1 MNIVKNMHCSMLH
14 RYFSFQEK
22 HYFTASVL
30 WGFNL
35 QTGEPVLEQDLW
47 LTIGD
52 MLDKNELFDAG
63 MPKPNAELLVQ
74 GSCFAPEG
82 SEVNASRV
90 TVSLGAISKE
100 LYVFGERHWIGGGMG
115 VSEPVPFTEMP
126 VSYAN
131 AFGCKDHAPNPAGKG
146 VDEVEG
152 GTGPIIP
159 LPNIE
164 YADQLIG
171 SPNDKPRPASLN
183 RIDMM
188 CEQRMLNAGTYDQKY
203 IETRMP
209 GFPDDFN
216 YNYFNDAAKDQQTE
230 GFFKGDEQ
238 YEIRNMHPQYA
249 VIKGQIPGI
258 YGRAFV
264 NHQVNGE
271 LVFKEIPTQLDTV
284 WLFPDAELGVM
295 IHRGALEVKEDDAAD
310 IKQILVANE
319 YTSDT
324 PRSLEHYK
332 NELRLRSDPAESYK
346 YIMYSAPLI
355 PEGMTCGFKVM
366 QEKAN
371 FPLELLAKSNAENFT
386 EAKKLEADELVQ
398 QQLEKMKETTSEG
411 SPDRQ
416 KLDEIIKQLAD
427 AKANSPEL
435 TPEMQKI
442 KELTDKICPMMKD
455 DSKTPDLAKLNL
467 KAMDE
472 LKDYMEKVK
481 ADRQA
486 EAENILLE
494 QIEKLKKLQPEGESS
509 PQVKQL
515 EAVLVARE
523 LPPILPRID
532 VEAILQQLKEQNDA
546 MQKELLV
553 MQSMGMPEEQLEKIK
568 QVVNTEETEKR
579 TREGLDKANDAYRM
593 GAHYIEEA
601 RSPHEGKEADI
612 KAALLSAFKT
622 GGKTARGDYAFVDLS
637 DQDLTG
643 IDLSGAYL
651 EYANLTNTNLSNA
664 NLSKA
669 TLTHAIFNGTNVTNA
684 NLSDANLG
692 AINFEGAVFRDT
704 DLTGATLGKSYI
716 ANTQFERCKMAG
728 KMDTFLETT
737 FKNASFIES
746 DLRKTVF
753 IDADISGSDFSGSN
767 LTESNFVN
775 PIMKSVNFSGA
786 NLSGANFVKAQA
798 ASSIFE
804 KATMKNVRFVA
815 ESSLA
820 NTSFQCAEVNEANL
834 RDCDLEEANFT
845 EAYLHKSD
853 FSGANL
859 KKACFE
865 KARAIEAQFSKA
877 DLTQANMQR
886 MNMMEGSLH
895 KAVLSGAML
904 NNANMYSVNFM
915 GCTVGQT
922 DFTGADLVK
931 TIFKD
936 WRP

>member
-1 MNIVKNMHCSMLH
+1 MNIVKNMHCSMLYRH
-14 RYFSFQEK
+14 FSFQEK

-52 MLDKNELFDAG
+52 MMGKNELFDAG
-63 MPKPNAELLVQ
+63 MPKANAELLVQ

-82 SEVNASRV
+82 SAVNASRV
-90 TVSLGAISKE
+90 KASLGAISKE
-100 LYVFGERHWIGGGMG
+100 LYVFGDRHWIGGID
-115 VSEPVPFTEMP
+115 VSEPVPFTKMP

-131 AFGCKDHAPNPAGKG
+131 AFGGKDHAPNPPGKG
-146 VDEVEG
+146 VEAVEG
-152 GTGPIIP
+152 EAGPIIS

-164 YADQLIG
+164 YADQLMG
-171 SPNDKPRPASLN
+171 SPNDKPLPASLN

-203 IETRMP
+203 LETRMP

-216 YNYFNDAAKDQQTE
+216 YDYFNDAAKDQQTE

-238 YEIRNMHPQYA
+238 YEIRNMHPQHA
-249 VIKGQIPGI
+249 LITGQIPGV

-264 NHQVNGE
+264 NHEVNGE
-271 LVFKEIPTQLDTV
+271 IVFKEIPTQLDTV

-295 IHRGALEVKEDDAAD
+295 IHRGTLQVFEDDAAD

-319 YTSDT
+319 NTADT

-332 NELRLRSDPAESYK
+332 NALHLRSDPTESYK
-346 YIMYSAPLI
+346 YIMYTAPLI
-355 PEGMTCGFKVM
+355 PEGMECGFKTM
-366 QEKAN
+366 QENAN
-371 FPLELLAKSNAENFT
+371 FPLELLAKTNADNFA
-386 EAKKLEADELVQ
+386 EAKKLEADVLVQ
-398 QQLEKMKETTSEG
+398 QQFEKMKETTSEG
-411 SPDRQ
+411 NPDRQ
-416 KLDEIIKQLAD
+416 KIDEIIKQLAD
-427 AKANSPEL
+427 AKANPPEL

-442 KELTDKICPMMKD
+442 KELTYKICPMMKD
-455 DSKTPDLAKLNL
+455 DPKTPDLTKLNL

-481 ADRQA
+481 ADKQA
-486 EAENILLE
+486 DEKNILLE
-494 QIEKLKKLQPEGESS
+494 QIEEMKKLQPEGESS

-515 EAVLVARE
+515 EAVLVVRE

-532 VEAILQQLKEQNDA
+532 VEAILQELKEQNNA

-568 QVVNTEETEKR
+568 QAVDTEETEKR

-593 GAHYIEEA
+593 GAHYIEQA
-601 RSPHEGKEADI
+601 RSPHEGQEADI
-612 KAALLSAFKT
+612 KAALLSAFKA
-622 GGKTARGDYAFVDLS
+622 GGKTAGGDYAFVDLS

-651 EYANLTNTNLSNA
+651 EYADLTNTNLTNANLSKAILTHAIFKGTNLTNTNL
-664 NLSKA
+664 
-669 TLTHAIFNGTNVTNA
+669 TG
-684 NLSDANLG
+684 ANLG
-692 AINFEGAVFRDT
+692 TIDFDGVLFSDA
-704 DLTGATLGKSYI
+704 DLTGATLGKSNI
-716 ANTQFERCKMAG
+716 VNTQFERCKMAD
-728 KMDTFLETT
+728 KMDMFLETKFT
-737 FKNASFIES
+737 QSSFTGS
-746 DLRKTVF
+746 DMHKSIF
-753 IDADISGSDFSGSN
+753 IDADISGCNFSEAD
-767 LTESNFVN
+767 LTESNFIN
-775 PIMKSVNFSGA
+775 PIMKSVDFSDA
-786 NLSGANFVKAQA
+786 NLIGVNFVKAQA
-798 ASSIFE
+798 DLSNFDNAI
-804 KATMKNVRFVA
+804 MKNVRFVG
-815 ESSLA
+815 ESSLVKA
-820 NTSFQCAEVNEANL
+820 SFVASEINEANL
-834 RDCDLEEANFT
+834 RDCNLEQANFT

-859 KKACFE
+859 KKSSFE
-865 KARAIEAQFSKA
+865 RARAVEAQFSKA
-877 DLTQANMQR
+877 DLTQANMQK
-886 MNMMEGSLH
+886 MNMMEGSLQ

-904 NNANMYSVNFM
+904 NNANLYSVNFM
-915 GCTVGQT
+915 GCTVGET
-922 DFTGADLVK
+922 DFTGADLEK